1 MKLIVGLG
9 NPGEQYAETRHN
21 IGFMVVRRLSEVCA
35 LPLKKRGHQG
45 LYGIG
50 RVAGEE
56 ATLLLPQ
63 TFMNLSGASVTSAFR
78 SLSVA
83 PEDLIVIHDDIDQ
96 PFGALR
102 IRLGG
107 GHGGHNG
114 IRHICQALGCPDF
127 IRIKFGVGRPQP
139 GGDVARYVLSVFA
152 TAERKTLGPLI
163 DEAVRAVE
171 TVVMRGPQL
180 AMNEFNRRE
189 IGP

>member
-1 MKLIVGLG
+1 LKLIVGLG

-21 IGFMVVRRLSEVCA
+21 IGFMVVRRLSEVFGV
-35 LPLKKRGHQG
+35 PLKKKGHQG
-45 LYGIG
+45 LYGTG

-63 TFMNLSGASVTSAFR
+63 TFMNLSGASVASAAK
-78 SLSVA
+78 SLTVL
-83 PEDLIVIHDDIDQ
+83 PKDLIVVHDDIDQ

-114 IRHICQALGCPDF
+114 IRHICQVLGQADF

-139 GGDVARYVLSVFA
+139 GGDVARYVLSSFA
-152 TAERKTLGPLI
+152 TAERKTLDPLI

-171 TVVMRGPQL
+171 AVVMRGPQL

>member
-1 MKLIVGLG
+1 MGLG

-21 IGFMVVRRLSEVCA
+21 IGFMVVRRLSEVCGMS
-35 LPLKKRGHQG
+35 LKKKGHQG
-45 LYGIG
+45 LYGTG
-50 RVAGEE
+50 RVVGEE

-63 TFMNLSGASVTSAFR
+63 TFMNLSGASVTSAVKA
-78 SLSVA
+78 LAVA
-83 PEDLIVIHDDIDQ
+83 PEDLIVVHDDIDQ

-114 IRHICQALGCPDF
+114 IRHICQALGWTDF

-139 GGDVARYVLSVFA
+139 GGDVARYVLSGFA
-152 TAERKTLGPLI
+152 AAERKTLAPLI

-171 TVVMRGPQL
+171 TIVKRGPQL

>member
-1 MKLIVGLG
+1 LKLIVGLG

-21 IGFMVVRRLSEVCA
+21 IGFMVVRRLSEVCG
-35 LPLKKRGHQG
+35 LTLKRKGHQG
-45 LYGIG
+45 LYGTG

-63 TFMNLSGASVTSAFR
+63 TFMNLSGASVASAAKA
-78 SLSVA
+78 LTVA
-83 PEDLIVIHDDIDQ
+83 PEDLIVVHDDIDQ

-114 IRHICQALGCPDF
+114 IRHICQTLGRSDF
-127 IRIKFGVGRPQP
+127 VRIKFGVGRPQP
-139 GGDVARYVLSVFA
+139 GGDVARYVLSGFA
-152 TAERKTLGPLI
+152 AVERKTLDPLI
-163 DEAVRAVE
+163 DDAVRAVE
-171 TVVMRGPQL
+171 AVVMRGPQL

-189 IGP
+189 IGS